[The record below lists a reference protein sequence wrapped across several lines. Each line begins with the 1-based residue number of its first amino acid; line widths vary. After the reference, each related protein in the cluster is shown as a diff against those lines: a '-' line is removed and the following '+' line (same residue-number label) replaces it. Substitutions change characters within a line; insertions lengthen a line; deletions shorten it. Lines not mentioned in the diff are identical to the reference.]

1 MTIDPVAVLRDAW
14 ALFRRDRDLLLRI
27 AGVFHFLPAF
37 ALALLVPE
45 PPMPESGAEAGP
57 ARTDAWMQALS
68 DWGAAHGGWY
78 LLAYAI
84 GFLGTA
90 AILLLYL
97 APQQTVGQ
105 ALTRAARLWP
115 RFLLAMVLVSLPTGA
130 GMLLWIVPGL
140 YVAGRLLV
148 TGPALVAEGRMSAAG
163 ALRRSFRMSRGA
175 GLALMGLAS
184 VTYLGGFLA
193 GQPFLW
199 LGDWLSGEG
208 GGNPIGVAVVE
219 ACAAAVVA
227 ATAVAQ
233 ALIAVVA
240 YRRLA
245 SRGI

>member
-27 AGVFHFLPAF
+27 AGVFHFLPAL

-45 PPMPESGAEAGP
+45 PPMPERGAEVGE
-57 ARTDAWMQALS
+57 ARTEAWMEALS
-68 DWGAAHGGWY
+68 VWGAAHGGWY

-84 GFLGTA
+84 GFLGTGA
-90 AILLLYL
+90 MLVLYL
-97 APQQTVGQ
+97 VPGETLGQ

-148 TGPALVAEGRMSAAG
+148 TGPALVAEGRMSATG
-163 ALRRSFRMSRGA
+163 ALRRSFTLSRGA
-175 GLALMGLAS
+175 GLALMGLAA

-199 LGDWLSGEG
+199 LGDWLSGQES
-208 GGNPIGVAVVE
+208 GNPIGVAVVE